1 MEKSLFTIVLA
12 LFVSANFST
21 VWNVNNISG
30 IAAYFNDLLFA
41 CNSSELCD
49 YGTVPKLKVSFETV
63 NISHF
68 KEQSTLYA
76 TSLYT

>member
-1 MEKSLFTIVLA
+1 MKKSLFTIVLA

-41 CNSSELCD
+41 CNCL
-49 YGTVPKLKVSFETV
+49 
-63 NISHF
+63 N
-68 KEQSTLYA
+68 YA
-76 TSLYT
+76 IMGLSRN